1 MLPAMRITLF
11 SPGVTPPKCYGGT
24 ERVVYWLAQ
33 ALAGMNHEVALLA
46 PTGSRAPS
54 GVDLTEIPLPPLN
67 VNELPLDLTP
77 LLAPDTDI
85 LHVHCASPVRYALP
99 CLKTVHGYPFYRTGD
114 KAYGLPEQFGPGY
127 SFLSDSHRRECGLPD
142 NPFVHNGLDLTE
154 YEFRETKEDYFLFL
168 GKVDWN
174 TKGLPFA
181 LRLAKEKGLKLK
193 IAGDFLDP
201 TFYERELKPELGNGI
216 EYVGPVGGRDKAELL
231 AGAKALLHPVLWP
244 EPFGL
249 AVIEAL
255 ASGTPVL
262 ATHNGATPEI
272 MVQGVTGFMGRSHQ
286 ETLAQLPLLD
296 SIDPHACRAR
306 VETLFTS
313 RHMAQNYLRLYL
325 NTIKYFH
332 LS

>member
-1 MLPAMRITLF
+1 MRIALF
-11 SPGVTPPKCYGGT
+11 SPGITPPKHYGGT

-33 ALAGMNHEVALLA
+33 ALAGMNHEVTLLA
-46 PTGSRAPS
+46 PTGSRAPH
-54 GVDLTEIPLPPLN
+54 GVELTEIPLPAGN

-77 LLAPDTDI
+77 LLPPGTDI
-85 LHVHCASPVRYALP
+85 LHIHCASPVRYPQP
-99 CLKTVHGYPFYRTGD
+99 CLKTVHGYPFYCTGD
-114 KAYGLPEQFGPGY
+114 DAYALPEQFGPEY
-127 SFLSDSHRRECGLPD
+127 SFLSDSHRRVCGLPD
-142 NPFVHNGLDLTE
+142 NPFVHNGLDQGE
-154 YEFRETKEDYFLFL
+154 YEFREAKDDYFLFL

-174 TKGLPFA
+174 AKGLPFA
-181 LRLAKEKGLKLK
+181 LRLAREKGLRLK
-193 IAGDFLDP
+193 IAGDFLDSA
-201 TFYERELKPELGNGI
+201 FYERELKAELGNGI

-296 SIDPHACRAR
+296 SIDPHACRAHVQAHFSANR
-306 VETLFTS
+306 
-313 RHMAQNYLRLYL
+313 MAQNYLRLYL
-325 NTIKYFH
+325 ATIKDFH
-332 LS
+332 RS